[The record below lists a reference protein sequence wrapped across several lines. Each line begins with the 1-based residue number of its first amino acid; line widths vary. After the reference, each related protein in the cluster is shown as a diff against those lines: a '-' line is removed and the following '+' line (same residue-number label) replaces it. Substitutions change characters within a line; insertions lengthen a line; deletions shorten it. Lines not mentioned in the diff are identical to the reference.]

1 MMEQTL
7 PDAACNGSHEIETCH
22 RRSAIMVRA
31 VPAWLCVGGL
41 AVLALGC
48 GQEGGSGSLS
58 PSATT
63 TPADAASESSYSP
76 PPPSEATTQSPP
88 PVSQGRGP
96 GQAGDR
102 FDYVVENDFLAV
114 RDAPF
119 STFSIDVDTASYAK
133 ARQYLMQHGALPPPD
148 SVRIE
153 EFLNYF
159 DYGYAPPTDGHPL
172 AVHVETAACPWR
184 REHRLVRIGIKG
196 RELHEDRPAANL
208 VFLVDV
214 SGSMDAPNRLTLVK
228 QGLQMLAERLDERDR
243 VAIVVY
249 AGAAGLVLPSTSAA
263 DRDAIRASI
272 DRLHAGGSTNG
283 GEGIALAYGTALDNF
298 RSGGVNRVIL
308 CTDGDF
314 NVGVTSTGDLVRLAE
329 RHAQAGIFL
338 TVLGFGIGNH
348 NDALLEQISNKA
360 NGNYA
365 FIDSAA
371 EAQKALVRRLCGT
384 LVTIARDVK
393 IQVEFNPT
401 CVTAYRLVGYE
412 NRRLA
417 DRDFN
422 DDTKDAGE
430 IGAGH
435 TVTALYEVIPPGA
448 SDRAVAPLLDELK
461 YQSPAASKQATT
473 GDELLTVKLRYQL
486 PAGGRST
493 KLAVAVRDPGHRF
506 EQASGDFRF
515 AAAVACFGMTLRGS
529 RYGGG
534 VGYAEILRI
543 AAAELGS
550 DESGSRAEFVDMV
563 KQAARL
569 SGQDVAGW
577 ETSQPAATPWA
588 PMPGWPAVSLPIPAG
603 PSGAASLLALGC
615 GLVLGLGL
623 ASVATGIGLAVLLRT
638 TGPSAALGG
647 GAKSAGKG

>member
-1 MMEQTL
+1 
-7 PDAACNGSHEIETCH
+7 
-22 RRSAIMVRA
+22 MVCA
-31 VPAWLCVGGL
+31 VLAWMCVGGL
-41 AVLALGC
+41 AALAAGC
-48 GQEGGSGSLS
+48 GQEGGSGGLS

-63 TPADAASESSYSP
+63 TPVDVASEPTCSAL
-76 PPPSEATTQSPP
+76 PPSEATPQIPP
-88 PVSQGRGP
+88 PISQGRGP

-102 FDYVVENDFLAV
+102 FDYVAENDFLAV

-148 SVRIE
+148 AVRIE

-159 DYGYAPPTDGHPL
+159 DYGYAPPTDGHPF

-184 REHRLVRIGIKG
+184 NGHRLVRIGIKG

-214 SGSMDAPNRLTLVK
+214 SGSMDAPNRLPLVK
-228 QGLQMLAERLDERDR
+228 QGLEMLTERLEERDR

-263 DRDAIRASI
+263 DRQAIRAAI
-272 DRLHAGGSTNG
+272 NRLHAGGSTNG
-283 GEGIALAYGTALDNF
+283 GEGVALAYRVALDNF

-314 NVGVTSTGDLVRLAE
+314 NVGVTSTSDLVRLAE
-329 RHAQAGIFL
+329 RQAQAGVFL

-365 FIDSAA
+365 FIDTAA
-371 EAQKALVRRLCGT
+371 EAQKVLVRKLSGT
-384 LVTIARDVK
+384 LVTIAKDVK
-393 IQVEFNPT
+393 IQVEFNPAR
-401 CVTAYRLVGYE
+401 VAAYRLVGYE

-422 DDTKDAGE
+422 DDTQDAGE

-435 TVTALYEVIPPGA
+435 TVTALYEVVPPGA
-448 SDRAVAPLLDELK
+448 ADGAAPPLLDELK
-461 YQSPAASKQATT
+461 YQSPAAPQEATAD
-473 GDELLTVKLRYQL
+473 DELLTVKLRYKL
-486 PAGGRST
+486 PAGGQST
-493 KLAVAVRDPGHRF
+493 KLAVAVKDPGHGF

-515 AAAVACFGMTLRGS
+515 AAAVACFGMHLRGS
-529 RYGGG
+529 RYGGE
-534 VGYAEILRI
+534 VGYAEILQI
-543 AAAELGS
+543 AAAALGN
-550 DESGSRAEFVDMV
+550 DESGHRAEFVDMV

-569 SGQDVAGW
+569 SGQDVAEW
-577 ETSQPAATPWA
+577 HDSRPAATPWA
-588 PMPGWPAVSLPIPAG
+588 PTRGWPAVTRPI
-603 PSGAASLLALGC
+603 PSGASRAAQLLALGC
-615 GLVLGLGL
+615 GLFLGMGL
-623 ASVATGIGLAVLLRT
+623 ASVATGICLALLLRT
-638 TGPSAALGG
+638 TGPASAAGG
-647 GAKSAGKG
+647 GAKWAGITPRGNRIM

>member
-1 MMEQTL
+1 MPQ
-7 PDAACNGSHEIETCH
+7 I
-22 RRSAIMVRA
+22 
-31 VPAWLCVGGL
+31 
-41 AVLALGC
+41 
-48 GQEGGSGSLS
+48 
-58 PSATT
+58 
-63 TPADAASESSYSP
+63 
-76 PPPSEATTQSPP
+76 PP

-114 RDAPF
+114 RDAPL

-148 SVRIE
+148 AVRIE

-172 AVHVETAACPWR
+172 AVHVEAAACPWR
-184 REHRLVRIGIKG
+184 NDHRLVRIGIKG
-196 RELHEDRPAANL
+196 RELHEDRPSANL

-214 SGSMDAPNRLTLVK
+214 SGSMDAPNRLPLVK
-228 QGLQMLAERLDERDR
+228 QGLQMLTERLDERDR

-263 DRDAIRASI
+263 DRDTIRVAIG
-272 DRLHAGGSTNG
+272 RLHAGGSTNG
-283 GEGIALAYGTALDNF
+283 GEGIALAYRTALDNF
-298 RSGGVNRVIL
+298 RAGGVNRVIL

-329 RHAQAGIFL
+329 RQAQAGVFL

-371 EAQKALVRRLCGT
+371 EAHKALVQKLSGT
-384 LVTIARDVK
+384 LVTIAKDVK
-393 IQVEFNPT
+393 IQVEFNPAR
-401 CVTAYRLVGYE
+401 VAAYRLVGYE

-422 DDTKDAGE
+422 DDRKDAGE

-435 TVTALYEVIPPGA
+435 TVTALYEVIPLGA
-448 SDRAVAPLLDELK
+448 SEDTAPPLLDELK
-461 YQSPAASKQATT
+461 YQSPTAPKRATA
-473 GDELLTVKLRYQL
+473 GAELLTVKLRYQL
-486 PAGGRST
+486 PGGGPST
-493 KLAVAVRDPGHRF
+493 KLAVAVNDPGHRF
-506 EQASGDFRF
+506 EDASVDFRF

-529 RYGGG
+529 RHSGGA
-534 VGYAEILRI
+534 GYAEILRI
-543 AAAELGS
+543 AAAALGG
-550 DESGSRAEFVDMV
+550 DKSGSRAEFVDLV

-577 ETSQPAATPWA
+577 QNARPATTRWA
-588 PMPGWPAVSLPIPAG
+588 PMPGWPAVSLSIPGG
-603 PSGAASLLALGC
+603 PVGTAPLLALGC
-615 GLVLGLGL
+615 GLVLGVML
-623 ASVATGIGLAVLLRT
+623 ASVATGICLVILLRPA
-638 TGPSAALGG
+638 GSPAAVGG
-647 GAKSAGKG
+647 GAKLAGKEQGRSLRWMHASP